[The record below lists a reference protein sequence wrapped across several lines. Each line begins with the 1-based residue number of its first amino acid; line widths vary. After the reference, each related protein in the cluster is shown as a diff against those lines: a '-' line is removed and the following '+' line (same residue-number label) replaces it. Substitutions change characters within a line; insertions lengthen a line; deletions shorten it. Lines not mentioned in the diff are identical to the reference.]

1 MAKTIIGTVSSN
13 KTDKTIT
20 VMVQTSKNHPLY
32 HKQYMVTKKFLAHDE
47 QNEAQVGDRV
57 EITETRPLSARKRH
71 TLTKVIE
78 KAAIRAE
85 DKPEQVTA
93 EAKAEEAAE

>member
-1 MAKTIIGTVSSN
+1 MSKTIIGTVSSN

-20 VMVQTSKNHPLY
+20 VMVQTSKEHPLY
-32 HKQYMVTKKFLAHDE
+32 HKQYKVTKKFLAHDE

-78 KAAIRAE
+78 KATLRTE
-85 DKPEQVTA
+85 DKPEQVA
-93 EAKAEEAAE
+93 AEVEEAKE